1 MGKTNGKKKTTN
13 KDMEKTKQYKV
24 EENKK
29 VNKTNKT
36 KQIKN
41 KKVKKKHPKL
51 KKFILT
57 IFGLGILLC
66 LILVG
71 IVAGIFFSDKFKLT
85 EEDLTISNVNGVIK
99 DARGQQ
105 IGVISGKENRKIVTL
120 ADVPEYL
127 PKAFVAIED
136 KRFYDHNGIDIK
148 RTAYV
153 TVMYAINRG
162 NSSSGGGSTIT
173 QQLIKNLMD
182 DDADKGAAG
191 IERKIRE
198 MARAYNVEKIL
209 SKDQILELYL
219 NKIPMGS
226 TVYGVGMAAEYYFS
240 KSVSELD
247 LAECAFLAGINHAPS
262 RYNPFIGE
270 DNGKLIKER
279 TKEVL
284 FQMKDQGKVSEEE
297 YNSAIE
303 KLEAGLP
310 FKQGGN
316 TSIAT
321 YSYHTATAIQNA
333 IQDIA
338 KEKGVSKDTAEFM
351 FYNNGY
357 TIYTTQDTEIQRR
370 LEEEFL
376 KDKYIKSG
384 KEKDKDG
391 NLKNNHTQAG
401 MTIIDHKNGKVVAI
415 AGGLGTDSNS
425 VGINRALS
433 GKQTGSSMKPIAC
446 TAPALENGII
456 TAGTVYDDSVTNF
469 GGNYTPHNSGGFNGL
484 MTIRTALAQSSNI
497 VHLKIMKEVGPANS
511 IKFLNTMGIDI
522 DKKHEA
528 ITLALGTADVS
539 TLNMAAAYASIAN
552 NGEYITPIFYTKVE
566 DANGKLVIESKQ
578 EKRRVMSEANAY
590 IMQNLLTSPARSG
603 TASVCY
609 MSNMDVGAKT
619 GSTDD
624 YVDRWLCGFTPYYT
638 ASVWFG
644 FDYSEKPVFSGNN
657 AANIWAAVMK
667 DIHQGLTTARFT
679 KPSNVVYAKI
689 CQDSGCL
696 ATDSCSRVI
705 SEVFVKGTIPKQ
717 CEGHTKL
724 KICKET
730 GKIANEYCKD
740 IEEKTFLVKPEKENT
755 NLWSTNAGDK
765 YNIPTE
771 NCDKHKAPEQV
782 EMINVVGKTL
792 DEAKKALETKGLQVE
807 TKYGEDKKKKNG
819 IVLSQSIKEKEKVD
833 KGSIITLTINKL
845 KNSGNNDK
853 ENVITNEVTTKPTTN
868 TTT

>member
-1 MGKTNGKKKTTN
+1 MGKTNGKN
-13 KDMEKTKQYKV
+13 KENNNEMEKTKLYKT
-24 EENKK
+24 EPNKK
-29 VNKTNKT
+29 TKT
-36 KQIKN
+36 
-41 KKVKKKHPKL
+41 KKVKTKKKHTKL

-57 IFGLGILLC
+57 VFGLGILLC

-85 EEDLTISNVNGVIK
+85 EEDLTINNVNGVIM

-136 KRFYDHNGIDIK
+136 KRFYEHSGIDIK

-162 NSSSGGGSTIT
+162 DSSSGGGSTIT

-182 DDADKGAAG
+182 DKADEGAAG

-226 TVYGVGMAAEYYFS
+226 TVYGVGMAAEYYFN
-240 KSVSELD
+240 KPVGELD

-270 DNGKLIKER
+270 DNGNIIKER

-284 FQMKDQGKVSEEE
+284 FQMKDQGKISEEE
-297 YNSAIE
+297 YNSAVE
-303 KLEAGLP
+303 KVEAGLP
-310 FKQGGN
+310 FSQGGS
-316 TSIAT
+316 TSIAS
-321 YSYHTATAIQNA
+321 YSYHTAAAIQAA
-333 IQDIA
+333 IEDIA
-338 KEKGVSKDTAEFM
+338 EEKGVSKDTAEFM

-357 TIYTTQDTEIQRR
+357 TIYTTQDTLIQKR

-384 KEKDKDG
+384 RKKNEDG
-391 NLKNNHTQAG
+391 TLLNNHTQAG
-401 MTIIDHKNGKVVAI
+401 MTIIDHTNGKVVAI
-415 AGGLGTDSNS
+415 AGGLGSDSNS
-425 VGINRALS
+425 VGINRALA
-433 GKQTGSSMKPIAC
+433 GKQTGSSMKPLAC
-446 TAPALENGII
+446 TAPALEQGII
-456 TAGTVYDDSVTNF
+456 TAGTVYDDSPTNF

-497 VHLKIMKEVGPANS
+497 VHLKIMKEVGPENA
-511 IKFLNTMGIDI
+511 IKFLNTMGIEI

-528 ITLALGTADVS
+528 ITLALGTADIS
-539 TLNMAAAYASIAN
+539 TLDMAAAYASIAN

-566 DANGKLVIESKQ
+566 DKDGKTVIEPKQ
-578 EKRRVMSEANAY
+578 ERRRVMSEANAY

-603 TASVCY
+603 TAAVCA

-619 GSTDD
+619 GSTNS
-624 YVDRWLCGFTPYYT
+624 YIDRWLCGFTPYYT
-638 ASVWFG
+638 AATWFG
-644 FDYSEKPVFSGNN
+644 FDYSENPVFSGNN

-667 DIHQGLTTARFT
+667 DIHKDLETARFT

-696 ATDSCSRVI
+696 ATDSCTRVM

-724 KICKET
+724 NICKET
-730 GKIANEYCKD
+730 GKIANEYCTD
-740 IEEKTFLVKPEKENT
+740 VEEKTFLVKPEKENT
-755 NLWSTNAGDK
+755 NLWSTNAKDK
-765 YNIPTE
+765 YDIVEE
-771 NCDKHKAPEQV
+771 NCDVHKAPEQI

-792 DEAKKALETKGLQVE
+792 EEAKKAIEAKGLKVE
-807 TKYGEDKKKKNG
+807 TKYSEDKKKKNG
-819 IVLSQSIKEKEKVD
+819 IVLSQSVKEKEKVD
-833 KGSIITLTINKL
+833 KGSTITLTVNKL
-845 KNSGNNDK
+845 KETGNDK
-853 ENVITNEVTTKPTTN
+853 ENTITNNEITTKPTN
-868 TTT
+868 TTNKNNITT